1 MAKSTEKRA
10 QISATIPASLKEAL
24 EEYRWGVRMNLS
36 ELVEVALTEFARD
49 KDIVIQDVEFTDEDE
64 STGEVHVEG
73 FDEDSTPESE

>member
-36 ELVEVALTEFARD
+36 ELVETALTDFARD
-49 KDIVIQDVEFTDEDE
+49 NIDGFVKDDIPEDE
-64 STGEVHVEG
+64 
-73 FDEDSTPESE
+73 

>member
-49 KDIVIQDVEFTDEDE
+49 N
-64 STGEVHVEG
+64 VEG
-73 FDEDSTPESE
+73 FGAEDEPDED

>member
-49 KDIVIQDVEFTDEDE
+49 NVDGFVKDDIPE
-64 STGEVHVEG
+64 GE
-73 FDEDSTPESE
+73 

>member
-1 MAKSTEKRA
+1 MAKDTEKRA

-49 KDIVIQDVEFTDEDE
+49 
-64 STGEVHVEG
+64 HVEG
-73 FDEDSTPESE
+73 FPEDSTPEDAE

>member
-36 ELVEVALTEFARD
+36 ELVEAALTEFARD
-49 KDIVIQDVEFTDEDE
+49 NIVIQDVEFTDEDE
-64 STGEVHVEG
+64 STVEG
-73 FDEDSTPESE
+73 FEEDSTPDGE

>member
-36 ELVEVALTEFARD
+36 ELVETALTEFARENVD
-49 KDIVIQDVEFTDEDE
+49 GFIKDDTPDEN
-64 STGEVHVEG
+64 
-73 FDEDSTPESE
+73 

>member
-1 MAKSTEKRA
+1 MAKNTEKRA

-49 KDIVIQDVEFTDEDE
+49 N
-64 STGEVHVEG
+64 VEG
-73 FDEDSTPESE
+73 FAVDNTPDGE